1 MLGRPVK
8 SMLVPW
14 LGYVPTP
21 RHRAAPEEPVTKR
34 SIVFDYIKA
43 HPGLTVYEIAK
54 ATGQPIQNVG
64 NTCSIGKSN
73 GLLYSEPVHSSA
85 PGRGSITVQAYF
97 FKRVH

>member
-21 RHRAAPEEPVTKR
+21 RHRAAPVAPVTSR
-34 SIVFDYIKA
+34 SIVFDYIKS
-43 HPGLTVYEIAK
+43 HPGQTVYEISK
-54 ATGQPIQNVG
+54 ATGQRIQNVG
-64 NTCSIGKSN
+64 NTCSTGKTN
-73 GLLYSEPVHSSA
+73 GLLYSEPVKSSA